1 MEKVKF
7 AKVKDHD
14 DIIRDMKSKALIS
27 IDKIGLESYKRKK
40 NEQMKI
46 NAAVEELNTMKQEI
60 TELKV
65 LMHCILEKLG

>member
-1 MEKVKF
+1 MEF

-14 DIIRDMKSKALIS
+14 DIVRDMKSKALIS
-27 IDKIGLESYKRKK
+27 VDREGLEAYKRKK

-46 NAAVEELNTMKQEI
+46 NAAVEELNTMKQDI

>member
-1 MEKVKF
+1 MEF

-14 DIIRDMKSKALIS
+14 DILRDMKSKALIS
-27 IDKIGLESYKRKK
+27 VDREGLEAYKRKK

-46 NAAVEELNTMKQEI
+46 NAAVEELNTMKQDI

-65 LMHCILEKLG
+65 LMHFILEKLG

>member
-1 MEKVKF
+1 MEF

-14 DIIRDMKSKALIS
+14 DILRDMKSKALIS
-27 IDKIGLESYKRKK
+27 VDREGLEAYKRKK

-46 NAAVEELNTMKQEI
+46 NAAVEELNTMKQDI

-65 LMHCILEKLG
+65 LMHSILEKLG